1 MNFGKEQIQICKVLS
16 RKILESESVVDRGN
30 SSPHAAA
37 AAVGSFR
44 SVLLLNSLREQQLK
58 KAKQS
63 FYYVQPPSRQKLDF
77 AADWFIRLFQSFIIL
92 QAILLRPPN
101 FGSTKKT

>member
-1 MNFGKEQIQICKVLS
+1 LNFGKEQIQICKVLS

-58 KAKQS
+58 KGQT
-63 FYYVQPPSRQKLDF
+63 
-77 AADWFIRLFQSFIIL
+77 IIL
-92 QAILLRPPN
+92 LCAASQQTEARLCC
-101 FGSTKKT
+101 